1 MPGIRLRHQ
10 PVSAARS
17 GEFGA
22 HRLVYA
28 SAAGVAPIRYF
39 PDPHTAQV
47 AFVAGRPFFMTTPS
61 IAVDP
66 VLALH
71 LTQ

>member
-1 MPGIRLRHQ
+1 MRLRHQ

-47 AFVAGRPFFMTTPS
+47 AFVAGRPFFMTTP
-61 IAVDP
+61 
-66 VLALH
+66 L
-71 LTQ
+71 